1 MSGHAPAAPA
11 EKDRAPRRPRLQRP
25 RLIWVVLVALVALAP
40 PAHLAQTSGVLATG
54 YTIQRLQAERKAW
67 QVKNEQLELE
77 LAKARSLAW
86 IETQAV
92 HRLGMQRPS
101 QQSVVAIDVSIP
113 SNPTFPSS
121 PGRAATNERP
131 ADAARAGAEVPPSS
145 RTVVIERDG
154 SWLDRLD
161 RVGTMLAALILEP

>member
-1 MSGHAPAAPA
+1 MSGQAPADPAAP
-11 EKDRAPRRPRLQRP
+11 EQAPRRPRRRRP

-54 YTIQRLQAERKAW
+54 YTIQRLQGERTAW
-67 QVKNEQLELE
+67 QVKNQQLELE

-86 IETQAV
+86 IETEAV

-101 QQSVVAIDVSIP
+101 EQSMVAIDVTMP
-113 SNPTFPSS
+113 SNPTIPTS
-121 PGRAATNERP
+121 PGRAAARERP
-131 ADAARAGAEVPPSS
+131 ADERLAGAVAEVPASG
-145 RTVVIERDG
+145 RTVEIERDG
-154 SWLDRLD
+154 SWFD